1 MQEELLWPAKT
12 YYLVL
17 HVTSLPTP
25 DTVHWE
31 GIKRTI
37 LEDQRHD
44 YLGKMCVNVD
54 MRVGTKC
61 AEFHINAYQSSS
73 TSEETISNQ
82 IEKMS
87 HSMEVS

>member
-1 MQEELLWPAKT
+1 MACKT

-17 HVTSLPTP
+17 YITSLLTP

-31 GIKRTI
+31 GIKRIT

-44 YLGKMCVNVD
+44 YLGRMCVNVD

-61 AEFHINAYQSSS
+61 AELSYQCLPVN
-73 TSEETISNQ
+73 T
-82 IEKMS
+82 
-87 HSMEVS
+87 H